1 MNPRIYAKKLFI
13 LPSFLI
19 FRSATKH
26 SREFFT
32 VGNWKFNR
40 EREENDHKR
49 ERGDKGEKKKSYNSE
64 IKKILDMGLE
74 V

>member
-1 MNPRIYAKKLFI
+1 MNPRIDAKKLFI

-49 ERGDKGEKKKSYNSE
+49 EQGDRGKKKVLQQRN
-64 IKKILDMGLE
+64 KKILDMGLE